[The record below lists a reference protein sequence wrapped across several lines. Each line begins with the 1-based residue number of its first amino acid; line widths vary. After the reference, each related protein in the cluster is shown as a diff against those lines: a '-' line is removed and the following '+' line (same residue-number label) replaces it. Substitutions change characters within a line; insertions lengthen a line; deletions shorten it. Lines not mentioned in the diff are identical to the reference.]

1 MGKRK
6 KRMIMKKYAKKYALQ
21 RKTLGFDKVEE
32 TKETVVDN
40 APTVESIIKE
50 IEEQDKLHQIEEPV
64 VEPPKVEE
72 KPKPKTTRK
81 RTTKKRSTTKKPTT
95 RTRKTTTKTATKS

>member
-1 MGKRK
+1 MGKRR
-6 KRMIMKKYAKKYALQ
+6 KRMKMKKYAKKYALQ

-32 TKETVVDN
+32 TVVDN
-40 APTVESIIKE
+40 AATVESIIQE
-50 IEEQDKLHQIEEPV
+50 IEEQDKLHQIEEPPA
-64 VEPPKVEE
+64 EPPKVEQ

-81 RTTKKRSTTKKPTT
+81 RTTRKSSTTKKSTT